1 MRFRAKVVDIGCI
14 EQFTRVVSTVSK
26 MTPLCILRL
35 TVNKMYFILND
46 KVAKGGIWC
55 ELTAS
60 NFFDEYRMEGL
71 SEEANEIY
79 LEITPEDVVRA
90 MKTAQTA
97 KSVKVKLTKK
107 FSPCLTFDIELPS
120 RTGHSRNVVHDVPV
134 NVIPKSLWSEY
145 SEPTVPDFDV
155 SICMPPLKAL
165 RNVVERM
172 KNLGSYMELSANQNG
187 EMRLRVETDQV
198 TVSTHFKDLEIPEW
212 VNEGSESQTQG
223 RQPDEMVGAR
233 VDIRRF
239 LQFLTGQQLN
249 PPKIICNIVDN
260 RLIHFFLLQEDIS
273 MQYSMPII
281 HQ

>member
-1 MRFRAKVVDIGCI
+1 MLKG
-14 EQFTRVVSTVSK
+14 VVSTIAK
-26 MTPLCILRL
+26 MTPLCVLRL
-35 TVNKMYFILND
+35 TVNRMYFILND

-79 LEITPEDVVRA
+79 LEITPDDIVRA
-90 MKTAQTA
+90 MKTAQNA
-97 KSVKVKLTKK
+97 KSIKVKLTKK

-134 NVIPKSLWSEY
+134 NVIPKSIWNEY

-155 SICMPPLKAL
+155 SICMPPLKSL

-172 KNLGSYMELSANQNG
+172 KNLGSYLELSANQNG
-187 EMRLRVETDQV
+187 EMRLRVETEQV

-212 VNEGSESQTQG
+212 VNEGSETQTQG

-239 LQFLTGQQLN
+239 LQFLAGQQLN

-273 MQYSMPII
+273 MQYSMPIV
-281 HQ
+281 QQ